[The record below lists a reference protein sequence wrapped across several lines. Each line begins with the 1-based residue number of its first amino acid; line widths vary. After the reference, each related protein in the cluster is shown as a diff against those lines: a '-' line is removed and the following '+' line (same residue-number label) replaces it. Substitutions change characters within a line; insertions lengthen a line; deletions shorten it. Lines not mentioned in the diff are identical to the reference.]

1 MNKEQILKRLAEIRE
16 MMEDEEKRGD
26 TSFVELEKE
35 VRSLKE
41 QLAEIEAQE
50 RMKENLEEQ
59 EEREEAEGEQE
70 ERSNFRKVKTS
81 EEEVD
86 ETRAFEKYLET
97 RDIETDGLKTDEGYV
112 VVPEEE
118 KTNIIELA
126 DDIVSLKQFV
136 TVKPVSTPS
145 GTQPVRTTARAKL
158 QTVEELAES
167 PAIGVTPFTEVD
179 YKVETKRGYIPYS
192 EEYKQDGINLV
203 NDLKQFIGEVV
214 VNTENDDILAEL
226 NTVRG
231 KTVDS
236 VDALKTLL
244 NTGFPAGKKGRIK
257 FLMSQSVFDNFDRIK
272 DNNGRYLL
280 QESI

>member
-26 TSFVELEKE
+26 TSFVDLEKE

-50 RMKENLEEQ
+50 RMKEKIEDE
-59 EEREEAEGEQE
+59 EEREETEEEQE

-86 ETRAFEKYLET
+86 EARAFEKYLET

-112 VVPEEE
+112 VVPEDE

-126 DDIVSLKQFV
+126 DDIISLKQYV

-167 PAIGVTPFTEVD
+167 PAIGE
-179 YKVETKRGYIPYS
+179 
-192 EEYKQDGINLV
+192 
-203 NDLKQFIGEVV
+203 IGRAHV
-214 VNTENDDILAEL
+214 
-226 NTVRG
+226 
-231 KTVDS
+231 
-236 VDALKTLL
+236 
-244 NTGFPAGKKGRIK
+244 
-257 FLMSQSVFDNFDRIK
+257 
-272 DNNGRYLL
+272 
-280 QESI
+280 